1 MTENNND
8 RAIGFLLNDDFMKVF
23 VIDSDGKPCL
33 PCTPRQARQLLD
45 QKRASVKQVVPF
57 TIQLSRKIDNPVGS
71 FEVGVDDG
79 AKHVG
84 IAVKNTHTNEI
95 VFHAQLDHRQ
105 DVSGKVE
112 QRRELRHARRQRLR
126 CRPPRF
132 NNRIRS
138 KIAPS
143 IRQRKDAILRVVKD
157 LGKRLNLVKVKV
169 EEVAFNHAAHNY
181 GKFFSLVEIGKKYLR
196 EQIVKLG
203 LTYEATAGYI
213 TKQSRLKLG
222 LSKRHSHD
230 ACAIVESA
238 DKVGLEYFIKP
249 RRTKVWE
256 NNPTKTCTE
265 KNGFRHYDL
274 VKSSRKGKTV
284 VGSVRSLKANQIAL
298 RTKGDDNYLVSYS
311 KSRLLCRFAG
321 LIYSW

>member
-1 MTENNND
+1 M
-8 RAIGFLLNDDFMKVF
+8 IVF
-23 VIDSDGKPCL
+23 VIDREGQPLL
-33 PCTPRQARQLLD
+33 PTHPVRARKLLHEG
-45 QKRASVKQVVPF
+45 RAAVKQVVPF
-57 TIQLSRKIDNPVGS
+57 TIQLSRKVENPAGS
-71 FEVGVDDG
+71 FEIGIDDG

-84 IAVKNTHTNEI
+84 IAVKNTKTQEV

-105 DVSGKVE
+105 DVSSKIE
-112 QRRELRHARRQRLR
+112 QRRELRRARRQRLR
-126 CRPPRF
+126 YRPPRF
-132 NNRIRS
+132 SNRIRS

-157 LGKRLNLVKVKV
+157 LKNRLNLVKVKV
-169 EEVAFNHAAHNY
+169 EEVIFNHSAHAY
-181 GKFFSLVEIGKKYLR
+181 GKFFSLVEIGKKYLH
-196 EQIVKLG
+196 EQVQKLG
-203 LTYEATAGYI
+203 LVYEATFGYI
-213 TKQSRLKLG
+213 TKASRLKLG

-230 ACAIVESA
+230 ACAIVESG

-274 VKSSRKGKTV
+274 VKASRKGKTV
-284 VGSVRSLKANQIAL
+284 VGSVRSLKTNQIAL
-298 RTKGDDNYLVSYS
+298 RIKGDDNYLVSYS

>member
-1 MTENNND
+1 M
-8 RAIGFLLNDDFMKVF
+8 IVF
-23 VIDSDGKPCL
+23 VIDSEGQPLL
-33 PCTPRQARQLLD
+33 PTHPVRARKLLREG
-45 QKRASVKQVVPF
+45 RAVVKQVVPF
-57 TIQLSRKIDNPVGS
+57 TIQMNRKIENPVGS

-79 AKHVG
+79 AKYVG
-84 IAVKNTHTNEI
+84 IAVKNTKTQEV

-112 QRRELRHARRQRLR
+112 QRRELRRARRQRLR

-143 IRQRKDAILRVVKD
+143 IRQRKDAILRVLND
-157 LGKRLNLVKVKV
+157 LGKRLNLAKVKV
-169 EEVAFNHAAHNY
+169 EEVAFNHAAHAY

-196 EQIVKLG
+196 EQIQKLG
-203 LTYEATAGYI
+203 LVYEATAGYI
-213 TKQSRLKLG
+213 TKASRLKLG

-256 NNPTKTCTE
+256 NNPTKTCVE

>member
-1 MTENNND
+1 M
-8 RAIGFLLNDDFMKVF
+8 IVF
-23 VIDSDGKPCL
+23 VIDSEGQPLL
-33 PCTPRQARQLLD
+33 PTHPVRAKKLLREG
-45 QKRASVKQVVPF
+45 RAVVKQVVPF
-57 TIQLSRKIDNPVGS
+57 TIQLNRKVENAVGN

-112 QRRELRHARRQRLR
+112 QRRELRRARRQRLR

-143 IRQRKDAILRVVKD
+143 IRQRKDAILRVIKD
-157 LGKRLNLVKVKV
+157 LGKRLNLAKIKV
-169 EEVAFNHAAHNY
+169 EEVAFNHAAHAY

-196 EQIVKLG
+196 EQIVKLS
-203 LTYEATAGYI
+203 LVYEATFGYI
-213 TKQSRLKLG
+213 TKASRLKLG
-222 LSKRHSHD
+222 LSKRHNND
-230 ACAIVESA
+230 ACAIVESSK
-238 DKVGLEYFIKP
+238 KVGLEYFIKP

-256 NNPTKTCTE
+256 NNPTKTCEE

-274 VKSSRKGKTV
+274 VKSSRSGRTV

-311 KSRLLCRFAG
+311 KSRLLQRFAG